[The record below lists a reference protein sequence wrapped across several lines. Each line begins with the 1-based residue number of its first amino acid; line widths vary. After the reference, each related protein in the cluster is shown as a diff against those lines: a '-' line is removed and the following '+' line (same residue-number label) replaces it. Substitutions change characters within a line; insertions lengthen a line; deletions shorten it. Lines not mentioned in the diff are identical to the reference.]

1 MINIGCHLSSVNG
14 FTAMAEN
21 AMKIGANTFQYFTRN
36 PRGGAARAVDQND
49 IENFISV
56 AKREKFA
63 QIIAHA
69 PYTLNLCSAE
79 RHVRS
84 FSKNIFKDDLL
95 RMELVPHS
103 YYNFHPGSH
112 TGQGLDAGIEQ
123 IADVLNSVLKPEQT
137 TIVLLETMTGK
148 GSEIGGTFEEI
159 KRIIDEIDLRDNV
172 GVCLDTCHIFDGGYD
187 IKNNLEG
194 VLEEFDKVIGLK
206 NLKAVHLN
214 DSKNP
219 CGSKKDRHEKIG
231 EGTIGLEA
239 MAKIINHPTLKNL
252 PFILETPHESL
263 EGYAKEIKTLKD
275 LSE

>member
-36 PRGGAARAVDQND
+36 PRGGTARAVDQND
-49 IENFISV
+49 IENFINV

-95 RMELVPHS
+95 RTELVPHS
-103 YYNFHPGSH
+103 YYNLHPGSH
-112 TGQGLDAGIEQ
+112 TGQGLDTGIKQ
-123 IADVLNSVLKPEQT
+123 IADVLNSALKPEQT
-137 TIVLLETMTGK
+137 TMVLLETMTGK

-159 KRIIDEIDLRDNV
+159 KRIIDEIDLRGNV

-194 VLEEFDKVIGLK
+194 VLEEFDEIIGLK
-206 NLKAVHLN
+206 NLKVVHLN

-231 EGTIGLEA
+231 EGTIGLEV
-239 MAKIINHPTLKNL
+239 MAKIISHPMLKKL

-263 EGYAKEIKTLKD
+263 EGYAKEIKILKE